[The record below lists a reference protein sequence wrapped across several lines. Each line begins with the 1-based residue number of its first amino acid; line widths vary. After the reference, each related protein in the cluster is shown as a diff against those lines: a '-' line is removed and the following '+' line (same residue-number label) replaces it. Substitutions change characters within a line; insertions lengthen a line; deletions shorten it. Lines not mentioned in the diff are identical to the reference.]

1 MSIENDFD
9 LDTPEEAEPAA
20 TEALPAPIVVI
31 QYRYPSVSRILIPL
45 LLVAAGIGLLSIRD
59 RLRSRLEPVLA
70 RFAPKTSEPA
80 GRKIF
85 VSPSEVKTV
94 DPVVLWKD
102 PAEIEADKAI
112 ESAAVEQANP
122 SAPSERENGSAAAD
136 SSKSIVDSL
145 VNGENL
151 FNIIK
156 TGEGKPAEND
166 LKRSSSEEALTGSVD
181 RPKTVDHMLKPEETA
196 SIPSIAGGVQKG
208 ATKAADESRAEAG
221 EPRRFLVPPPAG
233 SIPGALVII
242 GDRGAELVRRD
253 AFNAAG
259 ARSKT
264 PASDMGTR
272 GRTARQAKP
281 EKPSIKLGAGTGLNP
296 AAGVARSDSALKPSE
311 KTIEPAVVN
320 PEPGSNGLA
329 ANAEDLP
336 RDSTVDKRS
345 ILEEIR
351 RDSERKEAERLKLLD
366 RKQNGPTRQERAAER
381 RARMERLEQAAI
393 EADRERVR
401 FFDELKSV
409 VDRFGARSA
418 PAIRKLEEKYGRH
431 TQPEISNEA
440 KEVIGPNVPIDS
452 ASHTIHRLRVIGL
465 PETLILD
472 HLNDRQMTFINAR
485 NGPMNA
491 DDALVRAARI
501 LLKNPIIKSS
511 AASDGRRAASTGRK
525 AG

>member
-9 LDTPEEAEPAA
+9 LDTPEEAKPSA

-31 QYRYPSVSRILIPL
+31 QYRYPSVSRFLIPL
-45 LLVAAGIGLLSIRD
+45 LLVAAGIGLLSMRD
-59 RLRSRLEPVLA
+59 RLRTRLEPVLA
-70 RFAPKTSEPA
+70 AFAPKNSEQP

-85 VSPSEVKTV
+85 VSPSEIKTV

-102 PAEIEADKAI
+102 RDEIEADKAI
-112 ESAAVEQANP
+112 DSAAVEQANP
-122 SAPSERENGSAAAD
+122 SAPSERENGSASAD
-136 SSKSIVDSL
+136 ASKSIFDSL

-151 FNIIK
+151 LNVINS
-156 TGEGKPAEND
+156 GEGKPADND
-166 LKRSSSEEALTGSVD
+166 LKGDSSEHALLNSVD
-181 RPKTVDHMLKPEETA
+181 RSKPIDHASTSEETA
-196 SIPSIAGGVQKG
+196 SIAERAGKG
-208 ATKAADESRAEAG
+208 QTVEPKALNESQSVEDA
-221 EPRRFLVPPPAG
+221 PRRIFVPPPAG
-233 SIPGALVII
+233 SIPGAFVIL
-242 GDRGAELVRRD
+242 GDRGPELARRD
-253 AFNAAG
+253 ALNGGG
-259 ARSKT
+259 ARPKAIASNDEAKRRSSRSST
-264 PASDMGTR
+264 PERSATR
-272 GRTARQAKP
+272 T
-281 EKPSIKLGAGTGLNP
+281 GTGLNSAP
-296 AAGVARSDSALKPSE
+296 SVARSDSALKPSE
-311 KTIEPAVVN
+311 KTIEPAVVK

-329 ANAEDLP
+329 ASAEDLP
-336 RDSTVDKRS
+336 RDASGDKQS

-366 RKQNGPTRQERAAER
+366 RKQNGPTHQQRVAER

-393 EADRERVR
+393 EADKERIR

-440 KEVIGPNVPIDS
+440 KEVIGPSVPIDS

-472 HLNDRQMTFINAR
+472 HLNDRQMSFMNAR

-501 LLKNPIIKSS
+501 LLRNPIVRSS
-511 AASDGRRAASTGRK
+511 AASDGRRAASTGRN